1 MKMEEALMTRV
12 PRSEYPRPNFRR
24 DNWLCLNGEWDF
36 SIGEKT
42 LDRKI
47 MVPYACETALSGIED
62 KGFHKTVWYRRK
74 FTLPGEMGGK
84 RILLHFGAVDYQCD
98 VWVNGQYIRSHTG
111 GQTSFEADITDAV
124 DQTGDNTIELKAEDD
139 YRDMEMPRGK
149 QFWELNSRSIFYS
162 RTTGIWQ
169 TVWLE
174 AVDPLYLVSCHITPE
189 FDRRAVRFEYQL
201 SETAKGIAFDISFQG
216 MAAANLTVAPQSC
229 KGSVTIGLDQTGLQA
244 WNFQEDLAWTPE
256 NPRLFDAKITVY
268 GENGITDCVDTYFGM
283 RKVSIENG
291 RFMLNNRE
299 YYQKLVLD
307 QGYWEQSLLTA
318 PGDEDFIKDIRL
330 TKAMGFNGVRKHQ
343 KVEDPR
349 YLYHADRLGL
359 LVWGEIGAAYVYSR
373 EYAHRIY
380 SEWMEA
386 VERDYN
392 HPCIVAWTPLNESWG
407 VQEIKVDRQ
416 QQAHCNALMYMTKS
430 IDSTRV
436 VMDNDGWEHTCG
448 DLLTIH
454 DYSPSGEK
462 LKKHFESMESIL
474 TMTPGGRSMFADG
487 YDYRGQP
494 ILVTE
499 FGGVKYAPESDLAR
513 SWGYCEENDLGAY
526 TKKYAEL
533 TRAILDSPLIQGYC
547 YTQLTDVENEENGLL
562 TYHRDVKIPLDTI
575 RKINEGT
582 WEG

>member
-1 MKMEEALMTRV
+1 MTRV

-24 DNWLCLNGEWDF
+24 DDWLCLNGEWDF

-216 MAAANLTVAPQSC
+216 TAAANLTVAPQSC

-318 PGDEDFIKDIRL
+318 PGDEDFIKDIQL

-407 VQEIKVDRQ
+407 VQEIKVDRP

-562 TYHRDVKIPLDTI
+562 TYHRNVKIPLDTI

>member
-1 MKMEEALMTRV
+1 MTRV

-47 MVPYACETALSGIED
+47 IVPYACETALSGIED
-62 KGFHKTVWYRRK
+62 KGFHKTVWYRRT

-84 RILLHFGAVDYQCD
+84 NILLHFGAVDYRCD

-111 GQTSFEADITDAV
+111 GQTGFAADITDAV
-124 DQTGDNTIELKAEDD
+124 DQTGDNVIEVKAEDD
-139 YRDMEMPRGK
+139 YRDLEMPRGK

-174 AVDPLYLVSCHITPE
+174 AVEPLYLVGCHITPE

-201 SETAKGIAFDISFQG
+201 SEIAKKIAFDISFQG
-216 MAAANLTVAPQSC
+216 TAAANLTVAPQSC

-268 GENGITDCVDTYFGM
+268 GENGTTDRVDTYFGM

-291 RFMLNNRE
+291 RFLLNNRE

-318 PGDEDFIKDIRL
+318 PSDEDFIKDIRL

-407 VQEIKVDRQ
+407 VPEIKVDRQ
-416 QQAHCNALMYMTKS
+416 QQAHCNALLYMTKS
-430 IDSTRV
+430 VDDTRV

-462 LKKHFESMESIL
+462 LRKHFESMESVL
-474 TMTPGGRSMFADG
+474 TMTPGGRSLFADG
-487 YDYRGQP
+487 YGYRGQP

-526 TKKYAEL
+526 TRKYAEL

-562 TYHRDVKIPLDTI
+562 TYHRDIKIPLDTI

>member
-1 MKMEEALMTRV
+1 MTKL
-12 PRSEYPRPNFRR
+12 PRCEYPRPNFRR

-42 LDRKI
+42 FHQRI
-47 MVPYACETALSGIED
+47 IVPYACETTLSGIED
-62 KGFHKTVWYRRK
+62 KGFHKTVWYRK
-74 FTLPGEMGGK
+74 AFLLPDKMQDK
-84 RILLHFGAVDYQCD
+84 KILLHFGAVDYSCD
-98 VWVNGQYIRSHTG
+98 LWVNGTYIRSHVG
-111 GQTSFEADITDAV
+111 GQTSFEADITAALV
-124 DQTGDNTIELKAEDD
+124 AEGENIIELKADDD
-139 YRDMEMPRGK
+139 YSDLEMPRGK

-174 AVDPLYLVSCHITPE
+174 AVDPLYLISCHITPE
-189 FDRRAVRFEYQL
+189 FDDRAVRFEYCL
-201 SETAKGIAFDISFQG
+201 SEMATALTFNITFQG
-216 MAAANLTVAPQSC
+216 TDAANVTVSPKSC
-229 KGSVTIGLDQTGLQA
+229 KGSVLIRLDQTGLLA

-256 NPRLFDAKITVY
+256 NPRLFDVKIHVY
-268 GENGITDCVDTYFGM
+268 RENGETDRVDAYFGM
-283 RKVSIENG
+283 RKVSVENG

-307 QGYWEQSLLTA
+307 QGYWEPSLLTA
-318 PGDEDFIKDIRL
+318 PSDEDFIRDIEL

-407 VQEIKVDRQ
+407 VQEIKVDKF
-416 QQAHCNALMYMTKS
+416 QQAHCNALVYMTKS
-430 IDSTRV
+430 IDISRV
-436 VMDNDGWEHTCG
+436 VLDNDGWEHTCG

-454 DYSPSGEK
+454 DYSSSGAL
-462 LKKHFESMESIL
+462 LKKHFSSLDTIL
-474 TMTPGGRSMFADG
+474 AMTPGGRSMFADG
-487 YDYRGQP
+487 YHYQGQP

-499 FGGVKYAPESDLAR
+499 FGGVKYASGSELEQ
-513 SWGYCEENDLGAY
+513 SWGYCEENDLEAY
-526 TKKYAEL
+526 ASKYAEL
-533 TRAILDSPLIQGYC
+533 TGAILDSPLIQGYC
-547 YTQLTDVENEENGLL
+547 YTQLTDVETEENGLL
-562 TYHRDVKIPLDTI
+562 TYHREVKIPLDTI
-575 RKINEGT
+575 RKINEGI
-582 WEG
+582 WKG

>member
-1 MKMEEALMTRV
+1 MEEALMTRV

-256 NPRLFDAKITVY
+256 NPRLFDAEITVY

-318 PGDEDFIKDIRL
+318 PGDEDFIKDIQL

-407 VQEIKVDRQ
+407 VQEIKVDRP

-562 TYHRDVKIPLDTI
+562 TYHRNVKIPLDTI

>member
-1 MKMEEALMTRV
+1 MTRV

-47 MVPYACETALSGIED
+47 IVPYACETALSGIED
-62 KGFHKTVWYRRK
+62 KGFHKTVWYRRT

-84 RILLHFGAVDYQCD
+84 NILLHFGAVDYRCD

-111 GQTSFEADITDAV
+111 GQTGFAADITDAV
-124 DQTGDNTIELKAEDD
+124 DQTGDNVIEVKAEDD
-139 YRDMEMPRGK
+139 YRDLEMPRGK

-174 AVDPLYLVSCHITPE
+174 AVEPLYLVGCHITPE

-201 SETAKGIAFDISFQG
+201 SEIAKKIAFDISFQG
-216 MAAANLTVAPQSC
+216 TAAANLTVAPQSC
-229 KGSVTIGLDQTGLQA
+229 KGSVTVGLDQTGLQA

-268 GENGITDCVDTYFGM
+268 GENGTTDRVDTYFGM

-291 RFMLNNRE
+291 RFLLNNRE

-318 PGDEDFIKDIRL
+318 PSDEDFIKDIRL

-407 VQEIKVDRQ
+407 VPEIKVDRQ

-430 IDSTRV
+430 VDDTRV

-462 LKKHFESMESIL
+462 LRKHFESMESVL
-474 TMTPGGRSMFADG
+474 TMTPGGRSLFADG
-487 YDYRGQP
+487 YGYRGQP

-526 TKKYAEL
+526 TRKYAEL

-562 TYHRDVKIPLDTI
+562 TYHRDIKIPLDTI

>member
-1 MKMEEALMTRV
+1 MKHLGKQTEL
-12 PRSEYPRPNFRR
+12 PRSEYPRPDFRR
-24 DNWLCLNGEWDF
+24 DSWLCLNGEWDF
-36 SIGEKT
+36 SIGEKVF
-42 LDRKI
+42 DRKI
-47 MVPYACETALSGIED
+47 IVPYACETALSGIGD
-62 KGFHKTVWYRRK
+62 KGFHKTVWYRK
-74 FTLPGEMGGK
+74 TFALPDEMQGK

-98 VWVNGQYIRSHTG
+98 VWVNGRYIRSHTG
-111 GQTSFEADITDAV
+111 GQTGFDADITDAILP
-124 DQTGDNTIELKAEDD
+124 QGENTIELKAEDD
-139 YRDMEMPRGK
+139 YTDLEMPRGK

-174 AVDPLYLVSCHITPE
+174 AVNPLYLVKCCITPE
-189 FDRRAVRFEYQL
+189 FDERAVRFEYQL
-201 SETAKGIAFDISFQG
+201 SRMAASISFHISFCG
-216 MAAANLTVAPQSC
+216 VSAADLTAAPKSC

-256 NPRLFDAKITVY
+256 NPRLFDVTI
-268 GENGITDCVDTYFGM
+268 CVQDESGVADRVDSYFGM
-283 RKVSIENG
+283 RKVSVENG
-291 RFMLNNRE
+291 KFMLNNRE

-307 QGYWEQSLLTA
+307 QGYWEPSLLTA
-318 PGDEDFIKDIRL
+318 PTDEDFIKDIEL

-407 VQEIKVDRQ
+407 VQEIKVDKF
-416 QQAHCNALMYMTKS
+416 QQAHCNAMLYLTKS
-430 IDSTRV
+430 VDTSRV

-454 DYSPSGEK
+454 DYSSSGET
-462 LKKHFESMESIL
+462 LKKHFASLDSIL
-474 TMTPGGRSMFADG
+474 AMTPGGRSMFADG
-487 YDYRGQP
+487 YRYQGQP

-499 FGGVKYAPESDLAR
+499 FGGIKYAPQSDLER
-513 SWGYCEENDLGAY
+513 SWGYCVENDLMNY
-526 TKKYAEL
+526 TQKFAEL
-533 TRAILDSPLIQGYC
+533 VRAIGESPLIQGYC

-562 TYHRDVKIPLDTI
+562 TYHRETKIPLDTI
-575 RKINEGT
+575 RRINEGT

>member
-1 MKMEEALMTRV
+1 MTRV

-111 GQTSFEADITDAV
+111 GQTSFAADITDAV
-124 DQTGDNTIELKAEDD
+124 DQTGNNTIELKAEDD

-256 NPRLFDAKITVY
+256 NPRLFDAEITVY

-318 PGDEDFIKDIRL
+318 PGDEDFIKDIQL

-407 VQEIKVDRQ
+407 VQEIKVDRP

-562 TYHRDVKIPLDTI
+562 TYHRNVKIPLDTI

>member
-1 MKMEEALMTRV
+1 MTNL

-24 DNWLCLNGEWDF
+24 ENWLCLNGEWDF
-36 SIGEKT
+36 SMEERT
-42 LDRKI
+42 FDRKI
-47 MVPYACETALSGIED
+47 TVPYACETQLSGIED
-62 KGFHKTVWYRRK
+62 KGFHKTVWYRK
-74 FTLPGEMGGK
+74 TFSLPQQMQGK

-98 VWVNGQYIRSHTG
+98 VWVNGQYIRSHIG
-111 GQTSFEADITDAV
+111 GQTSFEADITDAIAA
-124 DQTGDNTIELKAEDD
+124 QGENTIELKATDD
-139 YRDMEMPRGK
+139 YADLEMPRGK
-149 QFWELNSRSIFYS
+149 QFWELESKGIFYS

-174 AVDPLYLVSCHITPE
+174 AVNPLYLVKCYITPQ
-189 FDRRAVRFEYQL
+189 FDDRAVRFEYQL
-201 SETAKGIAFDISFQG
+201 SQPAERLSFHISFRG
-216 MAAANLTVAPQSC
+216 SEAAALTVKPQSC
-229 KGSVTIGLDQTGLQA
+229 KGNVTIGLDQAGLQA
-244 WNFQEDLAWTPE
+244 WNFQEELTWTPE
-256 NPRLFDAKITVY
+256 TPRLFDVTICVHDGH
-268 GENGITDCVDTYFGM
+268 GETDRVESYFGM

-307 QGYWEQSLLTA
+307 QGYWEPSLLTA
-318 PGDEDFIKDIRL
+318 PTDADFIKDIEL

-373 EYAHRIY
+373 DYAHRIY
-380 SEWMEA
+380 SEWLEA
-386 VERDYN
+386 VDRDYN

-407 VQEIKVDRQ
+407 VQEIKVDHYE
-416 QQAHCNALMYMTKS
+416 QAHCNAMLYLTKS
-430 IDSTRV
+430 VDTSRV

-454 DYSPSGEK
+454 DYSTSGEI
-462 LKKHFESMESIL
+462 LRNHFASLDSIL
-474 TMTPGGRSMFADG
+474 ALTPGGRSLFADG
-487 YDYRGQP
+487 YSYRGQP

-499 FGGVKYAPESDLAR
+499 FGGVKYAPQSDLAR
-513 SWGYCEENDLGAY
+513 SWGYCVENDLQNY
-526 TKKYAEL
+526 TQKYAEL
-533 TRAILDSPLIQGYC
+533 TTALLESPRIQGYC

-562 TYHRDVKIPLDTI
+562 TYQREIKIPLDII
-575 RKINEGT
+575 RSINEGT